1 MTTLKDANGHA
12 VSGATPTALDH
23 LETAL
28 HQFRCLSG
36 DPVASVDAA
45 LRGRLLG
52 PVLGAVVRVGDTPA
66 TRTGVPFNRN
76 ATSVIPK
83 PAAFSPFEVLHVAAR
98 CGVKRA
104 THPWA
109 FAHSPCKS

>member
-12 VSGATPTALDH
+12 VSGATPAALDR

-45 LRGRLLG
+45 LYASPTWPWATCSGPGSTRPSPAWSCALNGFHSQRGQ
-52 PVLGAVVRVGDTPA
+52 VRVRPPSQLG
-66 TRTGVPFNRN
+66 
-76 ATSVIPK
+76 
-83 PAAFSPFEVLHVAAR
+83 
-98 CGVKRA
+98 
-104 THPWA
+104 
-109 FAHSPCKS
+109 